1 MQTGNMYES
10 DMLKG
15 HIQPRPER
23 VADKDADNVK
33 K

>member
-15 HIQPRPER
+15 HIQPIGG
-23 VADKDADNVK
+23 K
-33 K
+33 KQSE